1 MKSQGV
7 RALPQQQAKWRDVMQ
22 RPISIAMVLSVAIHL
37 TALMTMEWLL
47 SDEADA
53 SESISLL
60 LVIIQPLQA
69 EEGFSANEKHVAPAA
84 DSESTIPARI
94 REGVR
99 ESDPQAKFV
108 DATET
113 TVAAEISPSSLNTA
127 TAATSFEKQAA
138 VDREQVADEIDV
150 ASVREETEVVL
161 SDVVTTVAVAESVVT
176 ARTSKTVRPASVQA
190 PLSPRQEKMLQ
201 RKITA
206 WIENLDR
213 VPEAA
218 AGLTWI
224 YKGQEYVAKFTQLP
238 ANDDM
243 GVQREIVEVSTE
255 ANGKRLSTKLRMKR
269 LAFSNFAQFVN
280 RWDPD
285 VQIHNDELDGRFHS
299 NSEINLTYSR
309 EVVPLFQGRVTTTA
323 RRVNFTDGRGRIRR
337 EQIFAGGLQT
347 GARVI
352 RMPKHFIPFTADAE
366 IADEQIHHFD
376 QDTHI
381 TFYADGTF
389 DRRAVRSASPQQ
401 KTVISKDVSYLIAAR
416 KVKLH
421 VKGTINGKVL
431 VYSPERIVIDG
442 DLVYAQDPEEV
453 PDADDYLGL
462 VSDKYI
468 DIAPPDVT
476 GPGDLVI
483 NAAIYAKRR
492 FAVRGYRFR
501 NDALLYIYGS
511 LSVGSL
517 SATEPRYYTKIRFD
531 QRLEELRPPGFP
543 MTDRFEVESWDTT
556 WSIEPI
562 GMLYWDMPADNPVNT
577 AS

>member
-1 MKSQGV
+1 
-7 RALPQQQAKWRDVMQ
+7 
-22 RPISIAMVLSVAIHL
+22 
-37 TALMTMEWLL
+37 ME
-47 SDEADA
+47 
-53 SESISLL
+53 
-60 LVIIQPLQA
+60 
-69 EEGFSANEKHVAPAA
+69 
-84 DSESTIPARI
+84 
-94 REGVR
+94 
-99 ESDPQAKFV
+99 
-108 DATET
+108 ATET
-113 TVAAEISPSSLNTA
+113 IVAAENRPNNLSPT
-127 TAATSFEKQAA
+127 TAAASSGKRAA
-138 VDREQVADEIDV
+138 VDREQVANEIDV

-190 PLSPRQEKMLQ
+190 PLSPKQEKMLQ

-206 WIENLDR
+206 WTENLDK

-224 YKGQEYVAKFTQLP
+224 YKGQEYLAKFTQLP
-238 ANDDM
+238 AEDDM
-243 GVQREIVEVSTE
+243 GMQRVVVEVSTE
-255 ANGKRLSTKLRMKR
+255 QNGKRLLTKLRMKR
-269 LAFSNFAQFVN
+269 LAFSNYAQFVN
-280 RWDPD
+280 RWDPS
-285 VQIHNDELDGRFHS
+285 VQIHNDEVDGRFHS

-309 EVVPLFQGRVTTTA
+309 KVKPLFHGKVTTTA
-323 RRVNFTDGRGRIRR
+323 RRINITNSRGYIGRD
-337 EQIFAGGLQT
+337 QIFSGGLQT
-347 GARVI
+347 GVRSI
-352 RMPKHFIPFTADAE
+352 RLPKHFLPFPGEAEVAD
-366 IADEQIHHFD
+366 DQVHRFD
-376 QDTHI
+376 QDAHI
-381 TFYADGTF
+381 TFYADGSY
-389 DRRAVRSASPQQ
+389 DWQAIGSESPRQ
-401 KTVISKDVSYLIAAR
+401 KAAISKNASYLIAAR

-421 VKGTINGKVL
+421 VKGTVNGKVL

-442 DLVYAQDPEEV
+442 DLVYEQDPEEV

-462 VSDKYI
+462 VSDKYV

-517 SATEPRYYTKIRFD
+517 SATEPRYYTRIRFD

-556 WSIEPI
+556 WNVEPI
-562 GMLYWDMPADNPVNT
+562 GMLH
-577 AS
+577 

>member
-1 MKSQGV
+1 
-7 RALPQQQAKWRDVMQ
+7 
-22 RPISIAMVLSVAIHL
+22 
-37 TALMTMEWLL
+37 
-47 SDEADA
+47 
-53 SESISLL
+53 
-60 LVIIQPLQA
+60 
-69 EEGFSANEKHVAPAA
+69 
-84 DSESTIPARI
+84 
-94 REGVR
+94 
-99 ESDPQAKFV
+99 
-108 DATET
+108 
-113 TVAAEISPSSLNTA
+113 
-127 TAATSFEKQAA
+127 
-138 VDREQVADEIDV
+138 
-150 ASVREETEVVL
+150 
-161 SDVVTTVAVAESVVT
+161 
-176 ARTSKTVRPASVQA
+176 
-190 PLSPRQEKMLQ
+190 
-201 RKITA
+201 
-206 WIENLDR
+206 
-213 VPEAA
+213 
-218 AGLTWI
+218 
-224 YKGQEYVAKFTQLP
+224 
-238 ANDDM
+238 M
-243 GVQREIVEVSTE
+243 GVQRVIVEVSTE
-255 ANGKRLSTKLRMKR
+255 ANGKRLSTRLRMKR

-347 GARVI
+347 GARFI
-352 RMPKHFIPFTADAE
+352 HLPKHFVPFPADAE

-376 QDTHI
+376 QDAHI

-401 KTVISKDVSYLIAAR
+401 RTVISKGASYLIAAR

-421 VKGTINGKVL
+421 VKGTVNGKVL

-442 DLVYAQDPEEV
+442 NLVYAQDPEEV

-462 VSDKYI
+462 VSDKYV

-492 FAVRGYRFR
+492 FVVRRYRFR
-501 NDALLYIYGS
+501 NEALLDIYGS

-517 SATEPRYYTKIRFD
+517 SATEPRYYTRIRFD

-556 WSIEPI
+556 WNVEPL
-562 GMLYWDMPADNPVNT
+562 GTVH
-577 AS
+577 